1 MIRFTVD
8 LQRTGVDPSYVTRNV
23 IRGTMKYSSEELRRQ
38 LTQNSPKGETK
49 FLYAS
54 WYIEENGDLQRVVYS
69 DVKYAEW
76 GNNGTG
82 LFGPRHD
89 VIRLVVLQYSFSLC
103 MVRQFLHVMYVV
115 RKVRSLLKKVLRI
128 FKIDLMKCLLEH
140 YKKTTIKHYWVCIY
154 E

>member
-54 WYIEENGDLQRVVYS
+54 WYIEESGDLQRAVYS

-76 GNNGTG
+76 VNNGTG

-89 VIRLVVLQYSFSLC
+89 VIRPRRASVLVFSVHGETIFARYVRGQKGQKFVEKSIENVQDRLDEMFARALQENYN
-103 MVRQFLHVMYVV
+103 
-115 RKVRSLLKKVLRI
+115 
-128 FKIDLMKCLLEH
+128 
-140 YKKTTIKHYWVCIY
+140 
-154 E
+154 